1 MKLYRAHLLKNPFAS
16 CCPNPLIANWK
27 EMVFRRIII
36 WSFIIVLYSTWYTL
50 IGLWT
55 SKWTSFWPEYWSYP
69 TSYWGEITLNFM
81 VSETL
86 THNAHADAKLRSQ
99 IWYHKITNVFII
111 YTEMKFVSV
120 RFSFSVYFDANQY
133 RSQQH
138 RVAVGCVFFN
148 PFTEGKIIFFSC
160 MRFIIFGCGY
170 RFEIYL

>member
-86 THNAHADAKLRSQ
+86 THNAHADAKTRSQ
-99 IWYHKITNVFII
+99 IWYYKITNVFIRKQRWSLFRCDFLFQSI
-111 YTEMKFVSV
+111 LTQINIEASSTALQLDVFFSIRLLKVKP
-120 RFSFSVYFDANQY
+120 FSFPVCAL
-133 RSQQH
+133 
-138 RVAVGCVFFN
+138 FFW
-148 PFTEGKIIFFSC
+148 SW
-160 MRFIIFGCGY
+160 
-170 RFEIYL
+170 L